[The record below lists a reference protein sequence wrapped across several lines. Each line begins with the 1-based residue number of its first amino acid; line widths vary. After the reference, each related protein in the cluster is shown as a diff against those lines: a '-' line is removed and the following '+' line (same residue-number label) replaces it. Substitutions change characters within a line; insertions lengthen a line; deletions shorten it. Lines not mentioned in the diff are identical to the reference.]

1 MNGRSARSRLLAMD
15 PLDRIIVPV
24 MLIVLLG
31 LLLIPLT
38 LTLLG

>member
-1 MNGRSARSRLLAMD
+1 MD

>member
-1 MNGRSARSRLLAMD
+1 MD
-15 PLDRIIVPV
+15 LLDRIIVPV